1 MLQAR
6 TRLNI
11 PHCFIEQVEEL
22 CNIFVVVQIVGHSRR
37 GVGLAACTARW
48 EGLRQR
54 NGALRLAESR
64 PMGGVMV
71 AIDPARRERRR
82 RGNPVVVVD
91 AFAAR
96 ALRSAQLLSS
106 VDTRQSDSTRP
117 RQSLLLL
124 DITYERRVATMRTR
138 R

>member
-22 CNIFVVVQIVGHSRR
+22 CNIFVVVQIVGHGRR

-48 EGLRQR
+48 EGPRRR
-54 NGALRLAESR
+54 NGARRLAESR
-64 PMGGVMV
+64 RRGGVMV
-71 AIDPARRERRR
+71 AIDPPRGERRR

-91 AFAAR
+91 AFAA
-96 ALRSAQLLSS
+96 QLLSS
-106 VDTRQSDSTRP
+106 VDTRQSDSTRA

-124 DITYERRVATMRTR
+124 DITYELGVATMRTR

>member
-22 CNIFVVVQIVGHSRR
+22 CNIFVVVQIVGHGGR

-48 EGLRQR
+48 EGPRRR
-54 NGALRLAESR
+54 NGARRLAESR
-64 PMGGVMV
+64 RRGGVMV
-71 AIDPARRERRR
+71 AIDPPRGERRR

-106 VDTRQSDSTRP
+106 VDTRQSDSTRA

-124 DITYERRVATMRTR
+124 DITYELGVATMRTR